1 MTINDRLAIILDSLD
16 RRADFCVSG
25 KLPCHA
31 PGLTV
36 EGVGPVA
43 LPLLPAQ
50 AAQLI
55 AAAERAPFGRGSE
68 TVIDTDVRRCWRIEA
83 ERVGLT
89 GRYWTGTL
97 DEVLERVREGL
108 GLTATIGASL
118 YQLLIY
124 EPGDFFVPHRDTEKA
139 PGMFGTLIVVL
150 PSDATGGD
158 LVVRHKGSE
167 ICVDMTTTD
176 PAEIAF
182 AAFYADCPHEVAPIR
197 SGHRLTLVYN
207 LVRLDRGP
215 RPVPADHAEQHAA
228 VVDLLQEWAASRADA
243 NGARLRGAGDRHPD
257 RGLDGT
263 DYAPA
268 TADDFAD
275 AGNHLRHKRTE
286 FVADDDMSNDD
297 ELFGDEG
304 EFEADDDLGSAGASL
319 GVDSGSPEKL
329 VRLLDH
335 AYTPAA
341 LAFDAL
347 KGADVAVAA
356 VLRNACTEAGWDLN
370 LVLFSFHEQ
379 GAAEYTGGWGRHRR
393 GRDEGEAE
401 FEMTEAFEQFA
412 TLSHWVSAD
421 GATVP
426 FDQLLVAD
434 GETIPSDISHLI
446 EDAEVWFQEATGNEG
461 AWSERSYQRGA
472 LVFWSA
478 DRTMAVLRQAGHS
491 VAIPHLADQIARWEV
506 TNDQLLYEQ
515 ATKLSGHLLDHWPA
529 GVWHA
534 GTGDAP
540 SDLARVLD
548 LVARLGDIDQIEAF
562 LMLAVGVN
570 GHDRADNPALLRAL
584 TTLPP
589 DRAGPLLTRLIT
601 THAARSLGAC
611 GALLA
616 SAAAAGSYLT
626 ETAADALLSALS
638 TDEPDSQGWKRVP
651 IDAAAVAD
659 TIAGLLAASPAHAIR
674 AVTTVLADRKRFDVD
689 ALVLPAVR
697 MLIEPKATRDT
708 EPVARLRDACLDH
721 LRARIALPLEPPSDW
736 RREATVGCRCS
747 DCSALSQYLD
757 DPTRP
762 VWEFRAVEAARSH
775 VEHTI
780 RAARCD
786 IDTSTLKRGR
796 PYTLVCRKNQA
807 SHKRRVAQRARDLA
821 DETILSAAA
830 TGS

>member
-25 KLPCHA
+25 KLPFHA

-50 AAQLI
+50 AARLI

-108 GLTATIGASL
+108 GLTARIGASL

-124 EPGDFFVPHRDTEKA
+124 EPGDFFVPHRDTEKV

-158 LVVRHKGSE
+158 LAVRHKGSE

-207 LVRLDRGP
+207 LVRLDRGT
-215 RPVPADHAEQHAA
+215 RPVPADHTEQQSAIGN
-228 VVDLLQEWAASRADA
+228 LLHDWAASRADA
-243 NGARLRGAGDRHPD
+243 NAALVGRTPD
-257 RGLDGT
+257 RKSDGGLDGPGDALT
-263 DYAPA
+263 K
-268 TADDFAD
+268 
-275 AGNHLRHKRTE
+275 AGNRLGVGSDLEHEPKEVEAGEDR
-286 FVADDDMSNDD
+286 FDND
-297 ELFGDEG
+297 EWLGGDE
-304 EFEADDDLGSAGASL
+304 EFEEDDDLGSAGLSL
-319 GVDSGSPEKL
+319 GEDLGPPEKL

-347 KGADVAVAA
+347 KGADAAEAA
-356 VLRNACTEAGWDLN
+356 VLRAACAEAGWHLN
-370 LVLFSFHEQ
+370 LALFSFHEQ
-379 GAAEYTGGWGRHRR
+379 GGAEYTGGWGRQRR
-393 GRDEGEAE
+393 GRDEGEAD

-412 TLSHWVSAD
+412 RLSHWVSAD
-421 GATVP
+421 GGTVP
-426 FDQLLVAD
+426 FGQLLVAD
-434 GETIPSDISHLI
+434 GETVPSDISHRI
-446 EDAEVWFQEATGNEG
+446 EDAEVSFREATGNEG
-461 AWSERSYQRGA
+461 ASYERSYQRGA
-472 LVFWSA
+472 LVFWPA

-491 VAIPHLADQIARWEV
+491 VAIPYLADQIARWEM
-506 TNDQLLYEQ
+506 TGDKLLHEQ
-515 ATKLSGHLLDHWPA
+515 AIKLSGHLLEHWPER
-529 GVWHA
+529 VWHA

-540 SDLARVLD
+540 SNLAQVLD
-548 LVARLGDIDQIEAF
+548 LVTRLGEVDQVEA
-562 LMLAVGVN
+562 LLRLATAVN
-570 GHDRADNPALLRAL
+570 GHDRADNPALVRAL
-584 TTLPP
+584 TALPTE
-589 DRAGPLLTRLIT
+589 RAGPLLTRLIT
-601 THAARSLGAC
+601 AHATRSMGAC

-616 SAAAAGSYLT
+616 SAAVAGSYLT
-626 ETAADALLSALS
+626 GAAAEALLYVLS
-638 TDEPDSQGWKRVP
+638 TGQPEAKGWDRIP
-651 IDAAAVAD
+651 IDGSAIAD
-659 TIAGLLAASPAHAIR
+659 TITGLLAASPAHAAR
-674 AVTTVLADRKRFDVD
+674 AVALVLADPKRFEIDATVLA
-689 ALVLPAVR
+689 AVR
-697 MLIEPKATRDT
+697 ILIEPKATRGT

-757 DPTRP
+757 DPTRQ

-780 RAARCD
+780 RVARCD